1 MSVGNFLGICKN
13 LYFSSRNFVYV
24 WFLLEWSYK
33 FSGKNYFKYCINYS
47 YLDIFHSKLWDNIS
61 LLKDIYLNFR
71 ICCILNKFV
80 SFDDLFFFWYWGL
93 FDPVG
98 NFSKSYEENKMFYQN
113 KCSEDFEWI
122 MFNHLLLKMSV
133 ILREKRKSSYFV
145 A

>member
-1 MSVGNFLGICKN
+1 MKWWVWQISHTFPFRSITDILVPNWWNMSFGNFLGICKN

-80 SFDDLFFFWYWGL
+80 SFDDLFF
-93 FDPVG
+93 
-98 NFSKSYEENKMFYQN
+98 
-113 KCSEDFEWI
+113 
-122 MFNHLLLKMSV
+122 LL
-133 ILREKRKSSYFV
+133 ILRFIRSSRQFFQKLWRKQNVLSK
-145 A
+145 